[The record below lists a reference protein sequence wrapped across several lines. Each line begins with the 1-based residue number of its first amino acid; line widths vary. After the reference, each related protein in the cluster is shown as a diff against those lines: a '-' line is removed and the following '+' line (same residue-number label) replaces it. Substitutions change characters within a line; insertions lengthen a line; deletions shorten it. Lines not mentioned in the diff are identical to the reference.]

1 MEQPRLGCLFSQPV
15 RATNLDLA
23 LAHAQSLCCFAPDV
37 AVVETAHT
45 GKPDNPGTRR
55 WSRFERPP
63 VRRISQPRMNAFSVV
78 VGDVFTKPSMQMP
91 FIEDNDVVQQ
101 FAATS
106 ADPSFGDPVLPGASI
121 GGPHRLCAKAAKG
134 LPNSPRE
141 DRVAVVYEIR
151 GCRRLRKG
159 LAELL
164 NDPQRRG
171 IRRDVEVHE
180 LPTSVSQKEP
190 HIQHSEANG
199 RDRKEVHRR
208 NSISMIPKEGPPP
221 LQLRAPGESLGEVSR
236 DRGEAHRETELLEF
250 RLDFPCSPGIL
261 HGEPMNQ
268 FLPALR
274 PGGVVDRDPASRSTA
289 NKLEIPCGATGPR
302 CRA

>member
-1 MEQPRLGCLFSQPV
+1 VEQPRLGCLFSQPV

-78 VGDVFTKPSMQMP
+78 VGGVCTKPSMQMP

-121 GGPHRLCAKAAKG
+121 GGPHGLCAKAAKERTRLLDRLTE
-134 LPNSPRE
+134 LPAFDPE
-141 DRVAVVYEIR
+141 EIR
-151 GCRRLRKG
+151 RAAEARVLALRQG
-159 LAELL
+159 AREW
-164 NDPQRRG
+164 PR
-171 IRRDVEVHE
+171 
-180 LPTSVSQKEP
+180 
-190 HIQHSEANG
+190 
-199 RDRKEVHRR
+199 
-208 NSISMIPKEGPPP
+208 IP
-221 LQLRAPGESLGEVSR
+221 R
-236 DRGEAHRETELLEF
+236 
-250 RLDFPCSPGIL
+250 C
-261 HGEPMNQ
+261 
-268 FLPALR
+268 PALPPR
-274 PGGVVDRDPASRSTA
+274 QPLAAGWPRS
-289 NKLEIPCGATGPR
+289 
-302 CRA
+302 